1 MAAKRI
7 AKFFLMVESGRHFKS
22 EIIVH
27 TPQICIRATAAVCY
41 SFTFVEI
48 TLLVA
53 FYFDVLFLQDAYV

>member
-7 AKFFLMVESGRHFKS
+7 AKFFLMVESGRHS